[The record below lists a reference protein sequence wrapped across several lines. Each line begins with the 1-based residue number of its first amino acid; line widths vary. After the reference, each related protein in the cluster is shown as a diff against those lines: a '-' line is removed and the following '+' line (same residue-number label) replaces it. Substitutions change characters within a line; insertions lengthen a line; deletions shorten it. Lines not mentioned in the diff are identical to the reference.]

1 MLHFATD
8 CWTSPNRQAY
18 MAVTVQYAMNGIVN
32 EWLLDIVEVAQSHTG
47 AQLVTDF
54 ANVLDA
60 FGIAEKV
67 SEQNAVI

>member
-1 MLHFATD
+1 
-8 CWTSPNRQAY
+8 
-18 MAVTVQYAMNGIVN
+18 MAVTVQYAANGIVN
-32 EWLLDIVEVAQSHTG
+32 EWLLDMVEVARSHTG
-47 AQLVTDF
+47 AQLATDF